1 MQYERQD
8 TDVVVSLPKN
18 YQGFFTSK
26 FRADKIEQVSHNKQ
40 RLWIEDSRIFR
51 RRYWDKKN
59 SVLEF
64 FVQKTKANT
73 EIKHETHKKK

>member
-51 RRYWDKKN
+51 RRY
-59 SVLEF
+59 
-64 FVQKTKANT
+64 
-73 EIKHETHKKK
+73 

>member
-18 YQGFFTSK
+18 YQGFLTSK

-40 RLWIEDSRIFR
+40 RLWIEDRRIFR
-51 RRYWDKKN
+51 RRY
-59 SVLEF
+59 
-64 FVQKTKANT
+64 
-73 EIKHETHKKK
+73 